1 LDQKYNFTQ
10 GLLGDFYMHVATT
23 ATDNTTKLEALQKAE
38 DYYTTAAAVT
48 KYTDSNSKAS
58 YLVSLS
64 NVYLQKAI
72 MDPNNV
78 DRGMIQQAIDVLEQ
92 SIASGLSAKDLWKVQ
107 ETLAKLYYQLGDK
120 ANAQYYAKAAL
131 AGAPDSA
138 TTRIQTLITQTES
151 LP

>member
-1 LDQKYNFTQ
+1 
-10 GLLGDFYMHVATT
+10 
-23 ATDNTTKLEALQKAE
+23 
-38 DYYTTAAAVT
+38 
-48 KYTDSNSKAS
+48 
-58 YLVSLS
+58 
-64 NVYLQKAI
+64 VYLQKAI